1 MKTHRIFNKGQ
12 NVYCLLAS
20 HTNPNILLPVK
31 GKILDS
37 KWDPVNPLYQIRI
50 IKFYDN
56 MKFLK
61 QHFFDM
67 NFRHVFENRARKMIL
82 KADDYKTAKVLE
94 DRLNEKDRERFY
106 VVIESVMCTKTKVGL
121 SELFEKVQLYM
132 ISKNL
137 KEIREI
143 SARPFFKGPLS
154 LDSIKEFD
162 ARYKKGWLDKFEKGD
177 LNIDKYLDS
186 LS

>member
-20 HTNPNILLPVK
+20 HTHPNILLPIK

-50 IKFYDN
+50 LKFYDN
-56 MKFLK
+56 MRFLK

-82 KADDYKTAKVLE
+82 KANDYKTATALE
-94 DRLNEKDRERFY
+94 KRLNEKDRERFY
-106 VVIESVMCTKTKVGL
+106 VVVESVMCTKTKVGL

-137 KEIREI
+137 KEVREI

-154 LDSIKEFD
+154 LDSVREFD
-162 ARYKKGWLDKFEKGD
+162 ARFKKGFSDKFMTSNID
-177 LNIDKYLDS
+177 IDKYLKS

>member
-12 NVYCLLAS
+12 IVYCLLAS

-31 GKILDS
+31 GTILDS
-37 KWDPVNPLYQIRI
+37 KWDPVNPLYQIRV
-50 IKFYDN
+50 IKLYDN

-82 KADDYKTAKVLE
+82 KADDFKTTRALE
-94 DRLNEKDRERFY
+94 DRLNDKDRERFY

-121 SELFEKVQLYM
+121 SELFEKVQFYM

-137 KEIREI
+137 KEIRDI
-143 SARPFFKGPLS
+143 STRAFFKGPLS
-154 LDSIKEFD
+154 LDSVKEFD
-162 ARYKKGWLDKFEKGD
+162 TRYKISWSDKFKKSGLD
-177 LNIDKYLDS
+177 IDKYLNS
-186 LS
+186 LG

>member
-1 MKTHRIFNKGQ
+1 MKAHRIFDKGQ
-12 NVYCLLAS
+12 IVYCLLAS

-56 MKFLK
+56 MKFIK

-82 KADDYKTAKVLE
+82 KAKDYKTVKSLE
-94 DRLNEKDRERFY
+94 ERLNEKDRERFY
-106 VVIESVMCTKTKVGL
+106 VVVESVMCTKTKVSL
-121 SELFEKVQLYM
+121 SKLFEKVQFYM

-137 KEIREI
+137 KEIKEI

-154 LDSIKEFD
+154 LDSVKEFD
-162 ARYKKGWLDKFEKGD
+162 ARFKKGFYDKFMMSD
-177 LNIDKYLDS
+177 IDIDKYLNS

>member
-1 MKTHRIFNKGQ
+1 MKAHRIFDKGQ
-12 NVYCLLAS
+12 SVYCLLAS
-20 HTNPNILLPVK
+20 HTNPSILLPVK
-31 GKILDS
+31 GIIMDS

-50 IKFYDN
+50 VKFYDN

-61 QHFFDM
+61 KYFFNM

-82 KADDYKTAKVLE
+82 KSEDFKTTKSLE
-94 DRLNEKDRERFY
+94 ERLNDKDRERFY
-106 VVIESVMCTKTKVGL
+106 IVIESVMCTKTKVSL
-121 SELFEKVQLYM
+121 SKLFEKVQFYI

-137 KEIREI
+137 KEIRET

-154 LDSIKEFD
+154 LDSVKEFD
-162 ARYKKGWLDKFEKGD
+162 ARYKKGFYDKFEKGD
-177 LNIDKYLDS
+177 IDIDKYLNS

>member
-12 NVYCLLAS
+12 TVYCLLAS

-31 GKILDS
+31 GTILDS

-50 IKFYDN
+50 VKFYDN

-82 KADDYKTAKVLE
+82 KADDFKTARVLE
-94 DRLNEKDRERFY
+94 ARLNDIDRERFY
-106 VVIESVMCTKTKVGL
+106 VVIESVMCTKTKIGL
-121 SELFEKVQLYM
+121 SELFEKVQFYM

-137 KEIREI
+137 KEIRDI
-143 SARPFFKGPLS
+143 SIRPFFKGPLS
-154 LDSIKEFD
+154 LDSAKEFD
-162 ARYKKGWLDKFEKGD
+162 TRYKISWSDKFKKSGLD
-177 LNIDKYLDS
+177 IDKYLNS
-186 LS
+186 LG

>member
-12 NVYCLLAS
+12 TVYCLLAS

-31 GKILDS
+31 GTILDS

-50 IKFYDN
+50 IKLYDN

-67 NFRHVFENRARKMIL
+67 NFRHMFENRARKMIL
-82 KADDYKTAKVLE
+82 KAEDFKTTRALE
-94 DRLNEKDRERFY
+94 SRLNDKDRERFY

-121 SELFEKVQLYM
+121 SELFEKVQFYM

-137 KEIREI
+137 KEIRDI
-143 SARPFFKGPLS
+143 STRPFFKGPLS
-154 LDSIKEFD
+154 LDSVKEFD
-162 ARYKKGWLDKFEKGD
+162 TKYKIGWSEKFKKGGLD
-177 LNIDKYLDS
+177 IDKYLNS
-186 LS
+186 LG